1 MHQLKTQWTWIWQY
15 ICLKFKAYLSA
26 SGWFW
31 IFSNFTPPH
40 NDGSVIAEV
49 SNQCDASLLWREIQS
64 FIKGSYKVMDRGSGV
79 GMETRMLPPCYPK
92 HEPKG
97 LRCFSS
103 KIKLKVV
110 FRWFGC
116 LKAGVVISVLGWA
129 MRLLYRK
136 LNVDQHRCWAL
147 LTPSTNPNG
156 IYLIGALPGHGR
168 GAFESSYVCRSG
180 EESFSRFW
188 RSSAPAARQGVMQ
201 LRRMDEI
208 LAMAN
213 ISVCLLWQC
222 VKHPNWCRIVVY
234 QWQLEDL
241 QSFSSLRATPQ
252 GVELLR

>member
-15 ICLKFKAYLSA
+15 ICLRHTSQHLDDFVFFPAL
-26 SGWFW
+26 
-31 IFSNFTPPH
+31 FSPH
-40 NDGSVIAEV
+40 NDGSVLPRYQISATHPCCGGRFNP
-49 SNQCDASLLWREIQS
+49 SSRAPTKWWTGDQGWNGNWGNATLLPQTWA
-64 FIKGSYKVMDRGSGV
+64 KGA
-79 GMETRMLPPCYPK
+79 
-92 HEPKG
+92 KG
-97 LRCFSS
+97 LKCFSS
-103 KIKLKVV
+103 KNKLKVV
-110 FRWFGC
+110 LRWFGY

-147 LTPSTNPNG
+147 LTPSTNPNE
-156 IYLIGALPGHGR
+156 IYLTGALPGHGR

-222 VKHPNWCRIVVY
+222 FKHPNWCRIVF

-252 GVELLR
+252 GLELLR